1 MKTTHSK
8 NIRTIHDLGPR
19 NLQRLSK
26 RAMTLCAPLVALLIQ
41 GPSALGAPTT
51 KDSVAVPAERPGYQ
65 LVWHDEFDTDGL
77 PDPGKWVLEEG
88 FQRNQ
93 ELQFY
98 RSDSPENTWVED
110 GVLTITAR
118 KVARTPNPLLGEGR
132 YDWARQREHVDYT
145 SASLRTDG
153 IFSFTYGRVE
163 VRAEL
168 PEGKGAWP
176 AIWLLGENWQEVGW
190 PRCGEIDVMEWLGR
204 EPNKIH
210 GSLHWSDPTKES
222 INKRSFHRALELPGR
237 PEGMNVYAME
247 WTPERIDLFFNGEN
261 YFSAPTA
268 SFKKDMAESPFDRPM
283 VLLINLAIGGSW
295 GRAVDDSALPMTYK
309 IDWVRVYQRE
319 SKVRTCR
326 SQGIF

>member
-1 MKTTHSK
+1 MLVLWAFFPLYVAPHANGTH
-8 NIRTIHDLGPR
+8 
-19 NLQRLSK
+19 
-26 RAMTLCAPLVALLIQ
+26 ALVA
-41 GPSALGAPTT
+41 
-51 KDSVAVPAERPGYQ
+51 AEAESSMAAQAAKPGYE
-65 LVWHDEFDTDGL
+65 LVWHDEFATDGL
-77 PDPGKWVLEEG
+77 PDPEKWVLEEG
-88 FQRNQ
+88 FQRNR

-98 RSDSPENTWVED
+98 KKDSPLNAWVEN

-118 KVARTPNPLLGEGR
+118 KVERQPNPLYGQGR
-132 YDWARQREHVDYT
+132 YDWARERKHVDYT

-168 PEGKGAWP
+168 PEGAGAWP

-190 PRCGEIDVMEWLGR
+190 PRCGEIDIMEWLGR
-204 EPNKIH
+204 EPNKVH
-210 GSLHWSDPTKES
+210 GSLHWSDPAKES
-222 INKRSFHRALELPGR
+222 IDKRSFHRALELPGR

-268 SFKKDMAESPFDRPM
+268 SFKRDMPESPFDRPM

-295 GRAVDDSALPMTYK
+295 GRTVDDSALPMTYK
-309 IDWVRVYQRE
+309 IDWVRVYQRG
-319 SKVRTCR
+319 VN
-326 SQGIF
+326 